1 LTKQRCAA
9 TEKDAGLKEII
20 NDIFF
25 KEKFM
30 KIALPSNQNQ
40 IDEHFGH
47 CEYFTVFTI
56 DDQKKIL
63 SEEKITPPA
72 GCGCK
77 SNIAVTL
84 AEKGVKL
91 MLAGNMGQGAVNV
104 LNSNGIDV
112 LRGCS
117 GNVKDVTES
126 WLAGNLKDSGIACV
140 QHQHDCQ
147 KS

>member
-1 LTKQRCAA
+1 
-9 TEKDAGLKEII
+9 
-20 NDIFF
+20 
-25 KEKFM
+25 M
-30 KIALPSNQNQ
+30 KIALPSRQNQ

-47 CEYFTVFTI
+47 CEHFTVFTI
-56 DDQKKIL
+56 DNQKKIL
-63 SEEKITPPA
+63 LEEKIVSPA

-117 GNVKDVTES
+117 GDVKDVTES